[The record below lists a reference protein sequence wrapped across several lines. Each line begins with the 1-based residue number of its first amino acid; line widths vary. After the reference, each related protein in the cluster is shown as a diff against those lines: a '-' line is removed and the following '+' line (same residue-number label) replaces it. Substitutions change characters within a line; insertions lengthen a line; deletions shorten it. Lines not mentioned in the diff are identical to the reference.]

1 MRFLKVFLSAVF
13 LSAFFNAYAQ
23 PITGAFG
30 LKLGEIMWGG
40 YLSSWPEGPEG
51 REKGKVINFK
61 DDFFDRVEF
70 YLLPN
75 SKRVYEISGIKIVQ
89 TLCGYEKERNALI
102 DTLREKYGKY
112 EQEIDKDS
120 RALTKFKAKYK
131 DREVSVS
138 CGAKGEDWLLY
149 VMYWDWGLN
158 WLQDKER
165 KMIEKEKIDAS
176 KL

>member
-1 MRFLKVFLSAVF
+1 MQVGFKFKKVFINLFATLLCF
-13 LSAFFNAYAQ
+13 AHFNAHAQ

-30 LKLGEIMWGG
+30 LKLGEYVSDWR
-40 YLSSWPEGPEG
+40 EGDE
-51 REKGKVINFK
+51 RTAELTNFK

-70 YLLPN
+70 DVLPY
-75 SKRVYEISGIKIVQ
+75 SKRVYLISGIKIVQ
-89 TLCGYEKERNALI
+89 TQCGYEEERNALI

-120 RALTKFKAKYK
+120 RALDKFKAKYK
-131 DREVSVS
+131 DREVYVR

-149 VMYWDWGLN
+149 VWYWDRGLYR
-158 WLQDKER
+158 LQDKER